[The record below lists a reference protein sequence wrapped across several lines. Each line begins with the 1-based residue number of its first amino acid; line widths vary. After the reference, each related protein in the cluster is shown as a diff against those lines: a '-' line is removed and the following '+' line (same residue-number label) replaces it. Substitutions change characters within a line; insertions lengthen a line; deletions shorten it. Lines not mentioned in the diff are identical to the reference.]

1 MKELETIH
9 IPIQLIT
16 CEDVP
21 VNEFIT
27 ELSESIKTNGLMNPI
42 TVQAL
47 PVQDLNGNP
56 KFIVK
61 AGKKRFKALQ
71 LLEVINIPCRVVSGD
86 ETEMKLVTIEEN
98 LRRTNLPWYEIA
110 VLVADWH
117 TTRQSQHG
125 ISPSTRGKANRER
138 PGWSMRDTAEELKM
152 SLGFI
157 SEAVMVANA
166 VKRDP
171 TLRNI
176 SDRDTAVRLVRSA
189 SKRIVAELEASAPV
203 EFAVN
208 QVYNGPAAEIL
219 KRFDPQTFNACITDP
234 PWLKYI
240 DEKLTRDDETLPVFK
255 ELYRV
260 MKTDSFLYLF
270 VGFDDYYSYQRRLPE
285 YGFTV
290 SKTPLIWIKKE
301 LRIRTTQVDPIDL
314 GDKKVQ
320 VPIGEATPY
329 LHGVTF
335 SKGTRAWEYSRDFEL
350 IVLAVKG
357 SPALVES
364 VTQSSIKAF
373 APVPPVKLVHPNEK
387 PVALIVNLL
396 EDCSHE
402 GSLIIDP
409 FSGSGAHL
417 EACADSGRRYI
428 GIERDHESYVKI
440 KERLAKK

>member
-9 IPIQLIT
+9 IPIQLLN

-21 VNEFIT
+21 VDDFIT

-47 PVQDLNGNP
+47 NGVETR
-56 KFIVK
+56 FVVK

-71 LLEVINIPCRVVSGD
+71 LLAVINIPCRVVSGD

-110 VLVADWH
+110 TLVADWH
-117 TTRQSQHG
+117 ETRQAQHG
-125 ISPSTRGKANRER
+125 ISPGIKGKAKREN

-157 SEAVMVANA
+157 SEAVMVARA
-166 VKRDP
+166 VAKDP
-171 TLRNI
+171 TLRKI

-189 SKRIVAELEASAPV
+189 TKRIEAEAYASAPV

-219 KRFDPQTFNACITDP
+219 KRFDQHTFNACITDP

-240 DEKLTRDDETLPVFK
+240 DAKLTRDDETLPVFK

-270 VGFDDYYSYQRRLPE
+270 VGFDDFYSYQRRLPE
-285 YGFTV
+285 YGFSV

-301 LRIRTTQVDPIDL
+301 LRLREES
-314 GDKKVQ
+314 K
-320 VPIGEATPY
+320 EAY

-335 SKGTRAWEYSRDFEL
+335 SKGSRAWEYSRDFEL

-387 PVALIVNLL
+387 PVGLIVNLL

-417 EACADSGRRYI
+417 EACAQTGRRYI
-428 GIERDHESYVKI
+428 GIERDHERYISI